1 MKSQILAGGYLQNMD
16 KYTLSNNLSVPKVI
30 FCMANYF
37 ESDVKHFQVE
47 GLFRRN
53 GSESTMNKL
62 TTHLS
67 FLNYRA
73 MMDYTKNP
81 HDVANLFKN
90 ILRDLAEPVVPF
102 NFYETFMN
110 IN

>member
-1 MKSQILAGGYLQNMD
+1 MQQMD
-16 KYTLSNNLSVPKVI
+16 KYTMTNNLIVPKVF
-30 FCMANYF
+30 FCMVNYF
-37 ESDVKHFQVE
+37 ETDIKNFQVE

-53 GSESTMNKL
+53 GSESTMLKL
-62 TTHLS
+62 MTHLS

-73 MMDYTKNP
+73 MMDYTSNP